1 MAIAQAP
8 APTRLP
14 PAVPLAGATTTPVD
28 DYRVSAERSHFGG
41 RQDQVVYVGRDGATP
56 ASLPGEGNGDAADAI
71 GSDAIDPSGIEGV
84 GFQSAC
90 GGDPCCLPPPCV
102 PTFWYGGIEATFFG
116 TDVNN
121 VGVSGQVIDT
131 IATPVVDANFGT
143 ETNGLDSLYVAPR
156 VLLGVQHGCWGV
168 QGRYWHMRANET
180 AHDPFVFAPG
190 TFEGLQDVG
199 FTVFNQLDAY
209 TADLEG
215 TYSFCVCDAKNTFS
229 FGARYASASQTAGL
243 DSFADVND
251 AASGQ
256 GIITSRG
263 WSQTSADGAG
273 ITGGWV
279 GRKPLFC
286 RSCVHLIGGVRGSA
300 LFGSTHVAAETG
312 VSEHTTSGGG
322 AASTNAAVVSSNDTL
337 FIGEVM
343 GGLQW
348 DYRVVCFPADAFFRI
363 VAEYQHWN
371 SDGGA
376 ANAGSFAG
384 FGSSPNFSQS
394 SVLASASG
402 LDMDLYGFSIGTG
415 FTW

>member
-1 MAIAQAP
+1 M
-8 APTRLP
+8 PTRLP
-14 PAVPLAGATTTPVD
+14 PTVAQADSVATTED
-28 DYRVSAERSHFGG
+28 LYKRGAERSFAVE
-41 RQDQVVYVGRDGATP
+41 RQDEVVYVGRNLAAP
-56 ASLPGEGNGDAADAI
+56 VRAAEADAI
-71 GSDAIDPSGIEGV
+71 FVEERSGSESLGASGVEGV
-84 GFQSAC
+84 GFHAPC
-90 GGDPCCLPPPCV
+90 GADPCCPPPCV

-116 TDVNN
+116 VDQNN
-121 VGVSGQVIDT
+121 VAVDGQVIDT
-131 IATPVVDANFGT
+131 IAAPPLDASFGS

-190 TFEGLQDVG
+190 TFEGLRDVG
-199 FTVFNQLDAY
+199 FTSFNQLDAY

-263 WSQTSADGAG
+263 WSRTSADGAG
-273 ITGGWV
+273 ITGAWV

-300 LFGSTHVAAETG
+300 LFGSTDVAAETG

-322 AASTNAAVVSSNDTL
+322 AASTNAALVSSNDTL

-343 GGLQW
+343 AGLQW
-348 DYRVVCFPADAFFRI
+348 DYRVVCFPADAFFRV

-376 ANAGSFAG
+376 ANSGSFAG
-384 FGSSPNFSQS
+384 FGTSPNFSQS